1 MEYYN
6 QEQVQNALNETYAFI
21 EIAQDNNCL
30 YLTLNRP
37 EKKNALHPQMVN
49 EMAFA
54 LTYAK
59 YEKSVWF
66 VVLQANGDYFC
77 SGADLKAFMGMT
89 GEFNSSIPEPTSQ
102 VLIAE
107 LLKKVYKPIITKL
120 HGDIMAGG
128 LFFLA
133 GSQYVIANKNV
144 HLGLPEVK
152 RGLFPFQV
160 MASLMEV
167 LPRRTVL
174 DWCISGKNID
184 AKTAHEWGLITD
196 LVEPNDLE
204 NKVNDLIAELAQ
216 NSPKAISL
224 GLEAYDTIF
233 PSTETHAYLMGM
245 LQKAASSKDGMEGMM
260 AFREKRKPVW
270 RGE

>member
-6 QEQVQNALNETYAFI
+6 QEQVQNALDEKYAFI
-21 EIAQDNNCL
+21 EVAKDNNCL

-59 YEKSVWF
+59 YEKSIWF

-89 GEFNSSIPEPTSQ
+89 GEYNSSIPAPTSQ

-107 LLKKVYKPIITKL
+107 LLKKVFKPIITKL
-120 HGDIMAGG
+120 HGDVMAGG

-133 GSQYVIANKNV
+133 GSQYVVANKNIV
-144 HLGLPEVK
+144 LGLPEVK

-160 MASLMEV
+160 MASLMEI
-167 LPRRTVL
+167 LPKRKVL

-184 AKTAHEWGLITD
+184 AQTAHEWGLITH
-196 LVEPNDLE
+196 LVAFE
-204 NKVNDLIAELAQ
+204 NLDNQINELVTELAQ

-233 PSTETHAYLMGM
+233 PSSETHAYLLEM

-270 RGE
+270 KGE

>member
-1 MEYYN
+1 
-6 QEQVQNALNETYAFI
+6 
-21 EIAQDNNCL
+21 
-30 YLTLNRP
+30 
-37 EKKNALHPQMVN
+37 
-49 EMAFA
+49 
-54 LTYAK
+54 
-59 YEKSVWF
+59 
-66 VVLQANGDYFC
+66 
-77 SGADLKAFMGMT
+77 
-89 GEFNSSIPEPTSQ
+89 
-102 VLIAE
+102 
-107 LLKKVYKPIITKL
+107 
-120 HGDIMAGG
+120 MAGG

-233 PSTETHAYLMGM
+233 PSSETHAYLLGM